1 MNGEGHKDMSVTGIE
16 SGSTGGDILPVGRR
30 GFLRGALTA
39 SAAYGICPAWAGA
52 GEPVLRFGAVSDV
65 HMRVRTPIFPYYR
78 GSEDNYVYF
87 EKALRWFDRMK
98 ADAVVV
104 AGDVADRG
112 LIPEWEQFADT
123 LNRVFPKRRAADGRR
138 VEHIVVTG
146 NHDIG
151 QWPAL
156 WKKIS
161 DADQKKHRF
170 DHPDNLRRLWRRF
183 MDEEWE
189 LVSMRKVKGVPFVA
203 SQYMSLKP
211 PVEAFFR
218 DNADAFD
225 PGLPTFFVQHAHPM
239 GTCFGDSKRGF
250 WDYDMNGQT
259 VRALS
264 RLPKSVA
271 LSGHSHNSV
280 VDDRSVW
287 QGAFT
292 SVNCGCT
299 WGAGLVYYGRDNAL
313 APFFGEYRKQRM
325 DSLVPLENRGRCC
338 LAFDVYADHLTVHR
352 WCVQTDEPLGE
363 DWVIPLPARKGGPF
377 DFAEAAARRTAGK
390 TVPRFTGDAKV
401 TVERCEKTPRN
412 AGPVLKGRKVLRVTF
427 PMARTVGGVRVFEYA
442 VKILRDGREVAQ
454 STVLAPGFFLP
465 ERLSDIPGE
474 ALFGVDELPSG
485 VDLRVCV
492 TPRDCYAAEG
502 APLLGDAFKV

>member
-1 MNGEGHKDMSVTGIE
+1 M
-16 SGSTGGDILPVGRR
+16 
-30 GFLRGALTA
+30 
-39 SAAYGICPAWAGA
+39 
-52 GEPVLRFGAVSDV
+52 RFGAASDV
-65 HMRVRTPIFPYYR
+65 HMRVRTPIFPHYR
-78 GSEDNYVYF
+78 GSEDNCAYF
-87 EKALRWFDRMK
+87 EKALRWFDRLK
-98 ADAVVV
+98 VDAVVV

-112 LIPEWEQFADT
+112 LIAEWEQFADT
-123 LNRVFPKRRAADGRR
+123 WNRVFPKCKAADGRR
-138 VEHIVVTG
+138 VERIVVTG

-156 WKKIS
+156 WQKIS

-170 DHPDNLRRLWRRF
+170 DHPDNLRRLWRSL

-189 LVSMRKVKGVPFVA
+189 LVSMRKVKGIPFVA

-218 DNADAFD
+218 ENADIFD
-225 PGLPTFFVQHAHPM
+225 PELPTFFVQHAHPA
-239 GTCFGDSKRGF
+239 GTCFSGSKFGF

-280 VDDRSVW
+280 VDGRSVW

-292 SVNCGCT
+292 SINCGCT
-299 WGAGLVYYGRDNAL
+299 WGAGLVYHGRDNAL
-313 APFFGEYRKQRM
+313 APFFGEYKKQRM
-325 DSLVPLENRGRCC
+325 DSLVPLENAGRCC

-363 DWVIPLPARKGGPF
+363 DWVIPLPAQKGGPF
-377 DFAEAAARRTAGK
+377 DFGRVASKRKAAK
-390 TVPRFTGDAKV
+390 SVPQFAKGAKV
-401 TVERCEKTPRN
+401 TVEQCPKPPKN
-412 AGPVLKGRKVLRVTF
+412 VGPVLKGREVLRVVFPMAETVRGVRVLDYEVKVLRD
-427 PMARTVGGVRVFEYA
+427 GV
-442 VKILRDGREVAQ
+442 EVAC

-465 ERLSDIPGE
+465 ERLSRIDGE
-474 ALFGVDELPSG
+474 ALFAVDELPAST
-485 VDLRVCV
+485 DLRISV
-492 TPRDCYAAEG
+492 TPRDCYGVEG
-502 APLLGDAFKV
+502 VPILGDTFRVRGERGILV

>member
-1 MNGEGHKDMSVTGIE
+1 MAMFESV
-16 SGSTGGDILPVGRR
+16 DRR
-30 GFLRGALTA
+30 DFLRGALTA
-39 SAAYGICPAWAGA
+39 SVAYGICPAWAKQR
-52 GEPVLRFGAVSDV
+52 EPIMRFGAASDV

-78 GSEDNYVYF
+78 GSEDNYAYF

-98 ADAVVV
+98 VDAVVI

-112 LIPEWEQFADT
+112 LIVEWEQFADT
-123 LNRVFPKRRAADGRR
+123 WNRVFPKCCAADGRR
-138 VEHIVVTG
+138 VERIVVTG

-161 DADQKKHRF
+161 DADQRKHRF
-170 DHPDNLRRLWRRF
+170 DHPENLRRLWRRF
-183 MDEEWE
+183 MDEDWE
-189 LVSMRKVKGVPFVA
+189 LVSMRKVKGIPFVA

-218 DNADAFD
+218 DNADAFNPD
-225 PGLPTFFVQHAHPM
+225 LPTFFVQHAHPM
-239 GTCFGDSKRGF
+239 GTCFSDSKRGF

-264 RLPKSVA
+264 RIPKSVA

-292 SVNCGCT
+292 SINCGCT

-313 APFFGEYRKQRM
+313 APFFGEYKKQRM
-325 DSLVPLENRGRCC
+325 DSLVPLENAGRCC
-338 LAFDVYADHLTVHR
+338 LSFDVYADHLTVHR

-363 DWVIPLPARKGGPF
+363 DWVIPLPAQKGGPF
-377 DFAEAAARRTAGK
+377 DFGKAAADRKAK
-390 TVPRFTGDAKV
+390 KHVPRFSKGAKV
-401 TVERCEKTPRN
+401 KVERCSEPPKN
-412 AGPVLKGRKVLRVTF
+412 IGPILKGREVLRVTF
-427 PMARTVGGVRVFEYA
+427 PMAETVGGVRVFEYV
-442 VKILRDGREVAQ
+442 VKVLRAGKEIAC

-465 ERLSDIPGE
+465 ERLSNINGE
-474 ALFGVDELPSG
+474 ALFGVDELPAG
-485 VDLRVCV
+485 ADLRICIV
-492 TPRDCYAAEG
+492 PRDCYMVEG
-502 APLLGDAFKV
+502 KPLMSDAFNV